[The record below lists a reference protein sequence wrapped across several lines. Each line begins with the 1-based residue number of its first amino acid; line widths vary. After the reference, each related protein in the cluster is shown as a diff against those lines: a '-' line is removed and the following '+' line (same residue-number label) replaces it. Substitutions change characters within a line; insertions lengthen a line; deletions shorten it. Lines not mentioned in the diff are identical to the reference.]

1 MDYFHNITVVNTQ
14 YERLLISAVHMADS
28 AMKMSLFQSSLPLW
42 LLAYLRKFLRNTHFL
57 AFCLSIYCL
66 KTLFQVIRNDWQ
78 NLFWQ
83 CNSVWSLHIIS
94 DQKKRFEEDEWW
106 TVGGMWSHDC
116 CTRLWI
122 IKKSG
127 YKPWLGTLLC
137 SGTQH
142 FTLTVPLSL
151 PRCINRLT

>member
-1 MDYFHNITVVNTQ
+1 MDYFRNITVVNTQ

-42 LLAYLRKFLRNTHFL
+42 FLAYLRKFLRNTHFL

-83 CNSVWSLHIIS
+83 CNFEVCTKFQTRTRRLAACTQAVIILRS
-94 DQKKRFEEDEWW
+94 TSYIAIELKCSAFEVVRNSIES
-106 TVGGMWSHDC
+106 MCLSYSAFDC
-116 CTRLWI
+116 
-122 IKKSG
+122 
-127 YKPWLGTLLC
+127 
-137 SGTQH
+137 
-142 FTLTVPLSL
+142 LSW
-151 PRCINRLT
+151 NRLIVHKP